1 MQEPNPLMG
10 RLLDM
15 NSSLHEPNLVIA
27 ICEFPTYLN
36 GQIVVDVL
44 VDQPLYMIIKLWNV
58 LESFLEQN
66 HYEEFKECQ
75 HRFKCVLKNK
85 RGLSR
90 PFVFGQNVAALFAIK
105 QKVLMLQ
112 SQLGMR

>member
-1 MQEPNPLMG
+1 MG

-44 VDQPLYMIIKLWNV
+44 VDQPLYMIIKL
-58 LESFLEQN
+58 
-66 HYEEFKECQ
+66 
-75 HRFKCVLKNK
+75 
-85 RGLSR
+85 
-90 PFVFGQNVAALFAIK
+90 
-105 QKVLMLQ
+105 
-112 SQLGMR
+112 